1 MSDYTV
7 NPFYQDFIKHPF
19 IQTIADKK
27 CWTVSDN
34 KKRPIDMIEFRDH
47 HIVKGAIFSN
57 EKSLVDL
64 YELNTILPNAA
75 NYAFYLEAD
84 EDNFVVLDIEPS
96 CPDNIKSEFLKMNP
110 LYMETSMSG
119 KGIHMIFEYP
129 KHIIEKYPNALSKS
143 VFRGENHEYEILIDH
158 HYVTF
163 TGRQIPFT
171 PNENP
176 ASFEDLFEKLAKDQ
190 KPTAEKAELDIKEMQ
205 PVETEQLPFLMT
217 LLRTAMDDYKKTPN
231 DFKKKNGIDNDTSLW
246 EYAVIGYMYSRL
258 QDILKVQAIA
268 NEHKYTIE
276 EQIWIMYQLI
286 YDYIDYRPKH
296 DGLRNGRAFIVYM
309 MESIIASYK
318 ED

>member
-1 MSDYTV
+1 
-7 NPFYQDFIKHPF
+7 
-19 IQTIADKK
+19 
-27 CWTVSDN
+27 
-34 KKRPIDMIEFRDH
+34 
-47 HIVKGAIFSN
+47 
-57 EKSLVDL
+57 
-64 YELNTILPNAA
+64 
-75 NYAFYLEAD
+75 
-84 EDNFVVLDIEPS
+84 
-96 CPDNIKSEFLKMNP
+96 
-110 LYMETSMSG
+110 METSMSG

-129 KHIIEKYPNALSKS
+129 KHIMKKYPNAFNKS

-176 ASFEDLFEKLAKDQ
+176 ASFEDLFERLAKDQ
-190 KPTAEKAELDIKEMQ
+190 KPTTEKAELDIKEMQ

>member
-19 IQTIADKK
+19 IQTIANKK

-34 KKRPIDMIEFRDH
+34 KKRPIDMIEFRDN

-129 KHIIEKYPNALSKS
+129 KHIMEKYPNAFNKS

-176 ASFEDLFEKLAKDQ
+176 ASFEDLFERLAKDQ
-190 KPTAEKAELDIKEMQ
+190 KPTTEKAELDIKEMQ

-231 DFKKKNGIDNDTSLW
+231 DFKKKNGIDND
-246 EYAVIGYMYSRL
+246 I
-258 QDILKVQAIA
+258 
-268 NEHKYTIE
+268 
-276 EQIWIMYQLI
+276 
-286 YDYIDYRPKH
+286 
-296 DGLRNGRAFIVYM
+296 
-309 MESIIASYK
+309 
-318 ED
+318 

>member
-1 MSDYTV
+1 
-7 NPFYQDFIKHPF
+7 
-19 IQTIADKK
+19 
-27 CWTVSDN
+27 
-34 KKRPIDMIEFRDH
+34 
-47 HIVKGAIFSN
+47 
-57 EKSLVDL
+57 
-64 YELNTILPNAA
+64 
-75 NYAFYLEAD
+75 
-84 EDNFVVLDIEPS
+84 
-96 CPDNIKSEFLKMNP
+96 
-110 LYMETSMSG
+110 MSG
-119 KGIHMIFEYP
+119 KGVHMIFEYP
-129 KHIIEKYPNALSKS
+129 KHIMEKYPNAFSKS

-176 ASFEDLFEKLAKDQ
+176 ASFEDLFERLAKDQ

-296 DGLRNGRAFIVYM
+296 DGLRNGRAFIIYM

>member
-1 MSDYTV
+1 MSNYTV

-19 IQTIADKK
+19 IQTIANKK

-34 KKRPIDMIEFRDH
+34 KKRPIDMIEFRDN

-110 LYMETSMSG
+110 LYIETSMSG

-129 KHIIEKYPNALSKS
+129 KHIMEKYPNAFNKS

-205 PVETEQLPFLMT
+205 PVET
-217 LLRTAMDDYKKTPN
+217 
-231 DFKKKNGIDNDTSLW
+231 
-246 EYAVIGYMYSRL
+246 
-258 QDILKVQAIA
+258 
-268 NEHKYTIE
+268 
-276 EQIWIMYQLI
+276 
-286 YDYIDYRPKH
+286 
-296 DGLRNGRAFIVYM
+296 
-309 MESIIASYK
+309 
-318 ED
+318 

>member
-1 MSDYTV
+1 
-7 NPFYQDFIKHPF
+7 
-19 IQTIADKK
+19 
-27 CWTVSDN
+27 
-34 KKRPIDMIEFRDH
+34 MIEFRDN

-129 KHIIEKYPNALSKS
+129 KHIMEKYPNAFNKS

-176 ASFEDLFEKLAKDQ
+176 ASFEDLFEKLAKLMKKLSVDLFDIIPVDAVFQ
-190 KPTAEKAELDIKEMQ
+190 EELKRR
-205 PVETEQLPFLMT
+205 L
-217 LLRTAMDDYKKTPN
+217 
-231 DFKKKNGIDNDTSLW
+231 KKKHI
-246 EYAVIGYMYSRL
+246 YAKNILMKSVIFFLSWK
-258 QDILKVQAIA
+258 ITK
-268 NEHKYTIE
+268 
-276 EQIWIMYQLI
+276 
-286 YDYIDYRPKH
+286 
-296 DGLRNGRAFIVYM
+296 
-309 MESIIASYK
+309 
-318 ED
+318 